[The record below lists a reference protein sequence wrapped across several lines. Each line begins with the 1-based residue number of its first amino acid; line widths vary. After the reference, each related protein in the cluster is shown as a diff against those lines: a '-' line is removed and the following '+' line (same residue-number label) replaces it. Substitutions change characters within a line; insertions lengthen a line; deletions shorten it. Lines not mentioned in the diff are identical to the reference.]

1 MNKVIL
7 DNQFSDKFELLP
19 DEVKLYFSSEINGKN
34 VLELAKEYKVED
46 YQIYSLV
53 FLAVNSDFD
62 LEILKDRIKKM
73 ELTGISAKKLWI
85 DFLGRILLPIEKL
98 LEAQFPD
105 KIKIE
110 AEIKRLGT
118 NPIRYKNQI
127 EEVVDL
133 IDDENVRLLEELIT
147 NFEASVDIKEE
158 EDYVTDILKNDLL
171 SIFKTSSLS
180 ANTAL
185 NRGFIYLLF
194 NAEGFKESAL
204 RIIMSNQSLI
214 GKNNILMDGR
224 EVAPSVANWL
234 KNFIKEKG
242 SDMFDDIVLAQYLD
256 NNNGAKQLSQEEK
269 EILSSLLRFYKNI
282 NFFPESMQNI
292 APDKWQ
298 IFPFEV
304 PIDSI
309 SQPEKKVIN
318 DVLEEDSE
326 PKKDEIKQDEI
337 KQESLNIAIAPEK
350 TLSFDDKKEDEN
362 NNVESFIKSE
372 EKELNLDEEN
382 LLNLKK
388 ALNKYQPLSLEYKA
402 ISAEIRRLENK

>member
-147 NFEASVDIKEE
+147 NFEASVDIKKE

-204 RIIMSNQSLI
+204 RIIMSSQSLI

-309 SQPEKKVIN
+309 FQPEKKVIN

>member
-1 MNKVIL
+1 MNKIL
-7 DNQFSDKFELLP
+7 IDNQFSDKFELLP
-19 DEVKLYFSSEINGKN
+19 DEAKLYFSSELSGQA
-34 VLELAKEYKVED
+34 VLNLAKEYKVEND
-46 YQIYSLV
+46 QIYSLV

-62 LEILKDRIKKM
+62 MGVLKERIKKM
-73 ELTGISAKKLWI
+73 ELTGISAKKLWL
-85 DFLGRILLPIEKL
+85 DFLGYILLPIENS
-98 LEAQFPD
+98 LELKFPG

-110 AEIKRLGT
+110 KEIERLGT
-118 NPIRYKNQI
+118 NPLRYAKQKDAFI
-127 EEVVDL
+127 DL
-133 IDDENVRLLEELIT
+133 IDDENVRLLEELIAS
-147 NFEASVDIKEE
+147 FEASVDIKEE

-204 RIIMSNQSLI
+204 RIIMSSQSLI

>member
-62 LEILKDRIKKM
+62 LEVLKDRIKKM

-98 LEAQFPD
+98 LEIQFPD

-118 NPIRYKNQI
+118 NPVRYKNQI
-127 EEVVDL
+127 EEVIDL
-133 IDDENVRLLEELIT
+133 IEDENIKVLEKLIT
-147 NFEASVDIKEE
+147 DFEESIDIKKERE
-158 EDYVTDILKNDLL
+158 YVIDVLKNDLL
-171 SIFKTSSLS
+171 NIFKTSSLS
-180 ANTAL
+180 ANIAL

-194 NAEGFKESAL
+194 NAEGFKIEAL
-204 RIIMSNQSLI
+204 RVIMLNQSLI
-214 GKNNILMDGR
+214 GKSNILMDGR

-256 NNNGAKQLSQEEK
+256 NNNGAKQLNQEEK

-304 PIDSI
+304 PVDSI

-337 KQESLNIAIAPEK
+337 KQESLNIEIAPEK

>member
-147 NFEASVDIKEE
+147 NFEASVDIKKE

-309 SQPEKKVIN
+309 FQPEKKVIN

>member
-127 EEVVDL
+127 EEVIDL

-204 RIIMSNQSLI
+204 RIIMSSQSLI

>member
-309 SQPEKKVIN
+309 FQPEKKVIN